1 MTEKSGA
8 DALMGYS
15 FLAVFGNDDTISGG
29 ELKMLKRLA
38 LEDGE
43 IDDDERGILRAV
55 FDRANP
61 DHMDDATKAEIA
73 RFREKYGI

>member
-8 DALMGYS
+8 DALVGYS
-15 FLAVFGNDDTISGG
+15 FLSVFANDDTISDG
-29 ELKMLKRLA
+29 ELKMLQKLA
-38 LEDGE
+38 LEDGK
-43 IDDDERGILRAV
+43 IDDDERSILRTV